1 MSVSATSTL
10 VAPTSNASSDF
21 SRPSANYH
29 PNVWGDHFIQ
39 YGLEPTEVDEIMEKQ
54 IIILK
59 EKVRQKLIPGNEKA
73 LRPLTEA
80 TLIDSIQRLGLHYHF
95 EHEIGEVLQRIHNSY
110 VENDIVTLNEDLCS
124 LALVFR
130 LLRQQGYN
138 ISPDVFKKFKNEEG
152 NFKETITADVEGML
166 SLYEAAHV
174 RIHGEDILDEALAF
188 TTSHL
193 QFMTTQLSPSLAS
206 KVNHALKRPLRK
218 NLPRLVARHY
228 ISTYEE
234 DPSHDETLLLFAKLD
249 FNMLQKSHQ
258 KELGSISMWWKDLD
272 FATKL
277 PFARNRIVEA
287 YFWILGVFFEPQY
300 SLGRR
305 LMTKVISMA
314 SIMDDIYDVYGTL
327 EELYIF
333 TEAIERW
340 DISCRDFVPEYMK
353 FYYQAL
359 LDVYKEIEQEMAKE
373 GRAFCVIYAK
383 NQMKR
388 LAQAYFAEAKW
399 LSSNYTPSM
408 EEYMDVAQVSS
419 AYHMLTATAFIG
431 MGDIAT
437 EKAFQWLT
445 NDPKIVNSS
454 KIIGRLMDDIVSN
467 EFEQKRGHVA
477 SALECYM
484 KQHRVTKQDAIDEL
498 YRRVTSAWKDINEE
512 LLDPTEM
519 PKPLLI
525 IVLNLSRV
533 IEVLYKDG
541 DGYTHSEKSTKNEIA
556 AILSNPV
563 SV

>member
-1 MSVSATSTL
+1 MPVSVTSTL
-10 VAPTSNASSDF
+10 VAPTTNATSDF
-21 SRPSANYH
+21 SRRSANYH
-29 PNVWGDHFIQ
+29 PTVWGDHFIQ
-39 YGLEPTEVDEIMEKQ
+39 YGVEPKEVDEIMEKQ

-59 EKVRQKLIPGNEKA
+59 EKIRQKLVPGNEKA
-73 LRPLTEA
+73 LSPLMEA
-80 TLIDSIQRLGLHYHF
+80 TFIDSIQRLGLHYHF
-95 EHEIGEVLQRIHNSY
+95 EHEIGEVLQHIHNTY
-110 VENDIVTLNEDLCS
+110 VENGIITLNKDLCS

-130 LLRQQGYN
+130 LLRQQGYH

-152 NFKETITADVEGML
+152 NFNETVTADVEGML
-166 SLYEAAHV
+166 SLYEAAHL
-174 RIHGEDILDEALAF
+174 RIHGEDICDEALAF

-193 QFMTTQLSPSLAS
+193 ELMTTESSPSLAA

-228 ISTYEE
+228 IST
-234 DPSHDETLLLFAKLD
+234 
-249 FNMLQKSHQ
+249 
-258 KELGSISMWWKDLD
+258 WWKDLD

-305 LMTKVISMA
+305 LMTKVISMT
-314 SIMDDIYDVYGTL
+314 SVMDDIYDVYGTF
-327 EELYIF
+327 EELQLF
-333 TEAIERW
+333 TEAIDRW
-340 DISCRDFVPEYMK
+340 DIRCLDFVPEYLK

-383 NQMKR
+383 NEMKR

-399 LSSNYTPSM
+399 LSSNYIPSM
-408 EEYMDVAQVSS
+408 EEYMDVALVSCG
-419 AYHMLTATAFIG
+419 YHMLIATAFIG

-445 NDPKIVNSS
+445 NDPKIVNAS
-454 KIIGRLMDDIVSN
+454 KIICRLMDDIVSN

-484 KQHRVTKQDAIDEL
+484 KQHGVTIQDAIDEL
-498 YRRVTSAWKDINEE
+498 YRQVTSAWKDINEE
-512 LLDPTEM
+512 LLDPAEM
-519 PKPLLI
+519 PKPLLMV
-525 IVLNLSRV
+525 VLNLSRV
-533 IEVLYKDG
+533 IDVFYKEG
-541 DGYTHSEKSTKNEIA
+541 DGYTHSKGSTKNQIA
-556 AILSNPV
+556 DILLNPLAV
-563 SV
+563 